1 MATRADV
8 RKAAAMLRR
17 VVDAVHA
24 GDLDAEGREALGL
37 LRRMEGAVV
46 ALETAAQRPSRS
58 TRNR

>member
-8 RKAAAMLRR
+8 GKAAAMLRR

-37 LRRMEGAVV
+37 LRRMEGAAV

-58 TRNR
+58 TRKR